1 MLFCCAGG
9 RWLTGPYCQLCN
21 VSDGPRYYDT
31 DASDCLVCGDD
42 ATGKIATLVVM
53 VPAVALV
60 AIALLWLRP
69 DRKINC
75 LVRLSLRLRALYA
88 RISLRAKF
96 KQCLSFYQVATRVP
110 TVFKVPFPKEAQ
122 RMLSIFE
129 VFNINIVGL
138 SLPLSCMGLGT
149 FWDQL
154 LFAILFP
161 IGIAVCIWL
170 CAVAYASLSQT
181 RGSSRGISG
190 DRSSPL
196 RVGGLLALPHL
207 LTLSF
212 LVLPMVSS
220 TTFQAFSCEDFEDG
234 SFLRADFAID
244 CNTPE
249 YVEVVSLA
257 WVGILLYPVGI
268 SLLYTVLFHKANRA
282 ILDEKPT
289 ALSKSLGFLTLDFEK
304 AWFAWE
310 LIEAW
315 KKCATALVR
324 PWHHAGSPN
333 LAALLRAAG
342 SSSWASAS

>member
-1 MLFCCAGG
+1 LLFCGTGG
-9 RWLTGPYCQLCN
+9 RWLTGPYCRLCN

-31 DASDCLVCGDD
+31 DASDCLVCGDE
-42 ATGKIATLVVM
+42 AASKIVTLVVM

-60 AIALLWLRP
+60 AIVLLWLRP

-88 RISLRAKF
+88 QISLRAKF

-129 VFNINIVGL
+129 VFNINIAGL

-149 FWDQL
+149 FRDHL
-154 LFAILFP
+154 LFTILFP
-161 IGIAVCIWL
+161 IGIAVCICL
-170 CAVAYASLSQT
+170 CAVAYASLSQI

-190 DRSSPL
+190 DHSSPL

-234 SFLRADFAID
+234 SFLRADFAIN

-257 WVGILLYPVGI
+257 WIGILLYPVGI
-268 SLLYTVLFHKANRA
+268 SLLYTVLFRKANRA

-315 KKCATALVR
+315 KKCATALV
-324 PWHHAGSPN
+324 
-333 LAALLRAAG
+333 
-342 SSSWASAS
+342 

>member
-1 MLFCCAGG
+1 MTRALCGG
-9 RWLTGPYCQLCN
+9 RWLTGPYCRLCN
-21 VSDGPRYYDT
+21 VSDGSRYYDA
-31 DASDCLVCGDD
+31 DASACLVCGKD
-42 ATGKIATLVVM
+42 ATGKIATLVTV
-53 VPAVALV
+53 VLAIALV
-60 AIALLWLRP
+60 VAMLLWLRP
-69 DRKINC
+69 DRKVPY
-75 LVRLSLRLRALYA
+75 LVRLSLRLRALYTQ
-88 RISLRAKF
+88 ISLRAKF

-129 VFNINIVGL
+129 VFNINIAGL

-149 FWDQL
+149 FRDHL
-154 LFAILFP
+154 LFTILFP
-161 IGIAVCIWL
+161 IGIAVCICL
-170 CAVAYASLSQT
+170 CAVAYASLSQI

-190 DRSSPL
+190 DHSSPL

-249 YVEVVSLA
+249 YDEVVSLA
-257 WVGILLYPVGI
+257 WIGILLYPVGI
-268 SLLYTVLFHKANRA
+268 SLLYMVLFRKANRA

-315 KKCATALVR
+315 KKCATALV
-324 PWHHAGSPN
+324 
-333 LAALLRAAG
+333 
-342 SSSWASAS
+342 